1 MAILVS
7 ERLNFKVR
15 TDLEITTEVF
25 EHCIVKVKLR
35 NEKLMCCSGYHAPN
49 TDTSTF
55 LLEYENI
62 LNNMKCDNNAKL
74 VMGMDHNLD
83 LLNYDKHRPTRE
95 FVSVNE
101 NHNLVPGITRPTR
114 ITHTSATLIDN
125 IFVTDNLVPTLHSHI
140 IIDDISDHLP
150 MCVIFENVNVGTRDH
165 KKITT

>member
-25 EHCIVKVKLR
+25 EHCIIKVKLR

-62 LNNMKCDNNAKL
+62 LNNMKCDNNTKL
-74 VMGMDHNLD
+74 VMGKDHNLD

-101 NHNLVPGITRPTR
+101 NQNLVPGITRPTR

-125 IFVTDNLVPTLHSHI
+125 IFVTDN
-140 IIDDISDHLP
+140 
-150 MCVIFENVNVGTRDH
+150 
-165 KKITT
+165 